1 MNMRNLLI
9 LFVGLAIAKA
19 SFAPSLPIWLVYAPL
34 FAIVGELAVIVALV
48 LLIWL
53 LEVLDGI
60 RN

>member
-34 FAIVGELAVIVALV
+34 FAIVAVIVALV